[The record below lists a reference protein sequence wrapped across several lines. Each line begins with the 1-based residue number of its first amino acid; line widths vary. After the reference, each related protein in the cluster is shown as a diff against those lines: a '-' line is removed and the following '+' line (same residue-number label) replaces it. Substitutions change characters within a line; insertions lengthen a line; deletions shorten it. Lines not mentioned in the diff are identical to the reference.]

1 MKYLEIGPDAY
12 DGNYTYTEYVMSGML
27 DALHKLKVLSE
38 DERIDACWFH
48 GDYLDA
54 AREYHDRQ

>member
-1 MKYLEIGPDAY
+1 MAYQDEHY
-12 DGNYTYTEYVMSGML
+12 DGGYSYPEYVMSRML
-27 DALHKLKVLSE
+27 DSLYKLRIVSI

-54 AREYHDRQ
+54 ARRYHDKQR

>member
-1 MKYLEIGPDAY
+1 MSTLMSDSYEG
-12 DGNYTYTEYVMSGML
+12 GYTYTEFVMSGML
-27 DALHKLKVLSE
+27 DALCKLRIVSI

-54 AREYHDRQ
+54 ARSYDGELR